1 MTTRAHA
8 KKSTAKVKT
17 KRNPLYVVTNEGKT
31 VEEAFG
37 FFDALIKRFSLG
49 PVIGLIETILKEMA
63 GLVTNYQM
71 FALVKAWLD
80 EWVNWLSGVLN
91 ATNPRGA

>member
-1 MTTRAHA
+1 MTTKPHA
-8 KKSTAKVKT
+8 RKTTAKVKT

-37 FFDALIKRFSLG
+37 FFDAMIKRFSLG
-49 PVIGLIETILKEMA
+49 PVIGLLETILKEMT
-63 GLVTNYQM
+63 GLVTNFQM
-71 FALVKAWLD
+71 FALFKAWLD
-80 EWVNWLSGVLN
+80 EWVNWLSGLVN